1 MKTRQWLLYALV
13 LVPVAPSQEPLDL
26 GSRRELFVDR
36 TLIDRLEG
44 AELRLS
50 QPRDEGVVLRFDSPW
65 EGPFCGYAT
74 VLRDG
79 GRHRVYY
86 RGLPKAGGDNGPLE
100 VTCVATSV
108 DGLRWTKPEV
118 GRFEIGGTKRNNV
131 VLANAAPASHNFS
144 PFIDARP
151 GVPVDARYK
160 ALGGSERSGLL
171 AFASADGL
179 TWRRLHDKPVITA
192 GQFDSQNVAFWSVN
206 ESRYVCYFRTWSGG
220 GWSGFRTISRSTSD
234 DFETWTK
241 PTPMTFG
248 DTPPEHLYTNQT
260 HPYFRAPHLY
270 VSIAARFFP
279 GRRVLSAD
287 QARAIGVNPKY
298 FGDCSDGVLMTSRGG
313 TRYDRT
319 FMEAFVRPGIG
330 ASNWVSR
337 TNYPALGVV
346 QTGAA
351 EMSFYV
357 QHDYAQPTAHLRRY
371 SLRLDGFAAVHAPYG
386 GGEMVTHPFT
396 FTGEALDLNF
406 ATSAA
411 GELRIEVQDPDGRP
425 IPGFG
430 LSETPPIIGNEIS
443 RSVVFGKGARL
454 QTLRGRAIRL
464 RFVLKDAQLFSLR
477 FR

>member
-118 GRFEIGGTKRNNV
+118 GRFEVGGTKRNNV

-206 ESRYVCYFRTWSGG
+206 EDRYVCYFRTWSGG

-248 DTPPEHLYTNQT
+248 DTPSEHLYTHQT
-260 HPYFRAPHLY
+260 NPYFRAPHLY

-346 QTGAA
+346 QTGDD

-386 GGEMVTHPFT
+386 GGEMVTHPLT
-396 FTGEALDLNF
+396 FTGETLDLNF

-411 GELRIEVQDPDGRP
+411 GELRIEIQDADGQP
-425 IPGFG
+425 IPGFA
-430 LSETPPIIGNEIS
+430 LNETPPIIGNEIS

-454 QTLRGRAIRL
+454 GSLQGRTVRL
-464 RFVLKDAQLFSLR
+464 RFVLKDAHLFALR

>member
-118 GRFEIGGTKRNNV
+118 GRFEVGGTKRNNV

-248 DTPPEHLYTNQT
+248 DTPSEHLYTNQT
-260 HPYFRAPHLY
+260 NPYFRAPHLY

-279 GRRVLSAD
+279 GRRVLSAA

-346 QTGAA
+346 QTGDD

-386 GGEMVTHPFT
+386 GGEMVTHPLT
-396 FTGEALDLNF
+396 FTGETLDLNF

-454 QTLRGRAIRL
+454 GSLQGRTVRL
-464 RFVLKDAQLFSLR
+464 RFVLKDAHLFALR